1 MRFCRGVVR
10 REHCGFVAPRPIAHT
25 KAAADAARGRVEEG
39 DVRARGEVAQSEGL
53 VPRYMR
59 DSREIYAR

>member
-1 MRFCRGVVR
+1 MRFCRSVVW
-10 REHCGFVAPRPIAHT
+10 REHCGLVAPRPIAQT

-59 DSREIYAR
+59 DLREIYER

>member
-10 REHCGFVAPRPIAHT
+10 REHRRLVPPRPIAHT

-39 DVRARGEVAQSEGL
+39 DVRARGEVAQPERL
-53 VPRYMR
+53 APRYTR
-59 DSREIYAR
+59 DLREMYAR